1 MKFSLALILLT
12 LCGSAMAWTD
22 PMKTPSKMPQQRQ
35 VQDQVQDQAQIQD
48 QAQVATASV
57 TTGDTAATAVSG
69 DSFASAQGGNTG
81 DNSLVNV
88 SEHTFYSYAQSDR
101 GAVNC
106 FISADGAAA
115 GNGKFGALGIYWL
128 DTNCWMDAVAAEER
142 DVEINALLK
151 CGGKKYRN
159 AIAYDQPKRERQKFC
174 VDKVMDSGM
183 AQIKEENARLIAE
196 VESTRIKNE
205 QCEEGIER
213 CTKTF
218 IEEQAK

>member
-88 SEHTFYSYAQSDR
+88 RY
-101 GAVNC
+101 
-106 FISADGAAA
+106 
-115 GNGKFGALGIYWL
+115 IYWVRTVFYKSGETICFVFFSQRSHWL
-128 DTNCWMDAVAAEER
+128 CYVWF
-142 DVEINALLK
+142 IFLFHSLLL
-151 CGGKKYRN
+151 
-159 AIAYDQPKRERQKFC
+159 F
-174 VDKVMDSGM
+174 
-183 AQIKEENARLIAE
+183 
-196 VESTRIKNE
+196 
-205 QCEEGIER
+205 
-213 CTKTF
+213 F
-218 IEEQAK
+218 

>member
-1 MKFSLALILLT
+1 MNKQIVSLALLMLLSS
-12 LCGSAMAWTD
+12 SAMAWTE
-22 PMKTPSKMPQQRQ
+22 PMKKPPPQQRQ
-35 VQDQVQDQAQIQD
+35 NQSQAQAQI
-48 QAQVATASV
+48 TTTSV
-57 TTGDTAATAVSG
+57 TTGDTSATATSG
-69 DSFASAQGGNTG
+69 DSSASAQGGDAG

-159 AIAYDQPKRERQKFC
+159 AIAYDQPKRDRQRFC

-183 AQIKEENARLIAE
+183 AQIREENARLLDEIE
-196 VESTRIKNE
+196 RVRRKNE
-205 QCEEGIER
+205 MCEEGIER
-213 CTKTF
+213 CTETF
-218 IEEQAK
+218 IKEQAK

>member
-1 MKFSLALILLT
+1 MKFITVLVLLAL
-12 LCGSAMAWTD
+12 CGPAMAWTD
-22 PMKTPSKMPQQRQ
+22 PMKKPRAVQQRQ
-35 VQDQVQDQAQIQD
+35 SQAQDQAQT
-48 QAQVATASV
+48 QVATAAA
-57 TTGDTAATAVSG
+57 AATATATSG
-69 DSFASAQGGNTG
+69 DSSASAQGGDAG

-115 GNGKFGALGIYWL
+115 SNGKFGALGIYWL
-128 DTNCWMDAVAAEER
+128 NTNCWMDAVAAEER

-159 AIAYDQPKRERQKFC
+159 AIAYDQPKRERQRFC

-196 VESTRIKNE
+196 VERIRRKNE
-205 QCEEGIER
+205 LCEEGIER
-213 CTKTF
+213 CTEAF
-218 IEEQAK
+218 IEKQAK

>member
-1 MKFSLALILLT
+1 MNKQIVSLALLMLLSS
-12 LCGSAMAWTD
+12 SAMAWTD
-22 PMKTPSKMPQQRQ
+22 PMKKPPPQQRQ
-35 VQDQVQDQAQIQD
+35 NQSQDQSQDQE
-48 QAQVATASV
+48 ATA
-57 TTGDTAATAVSG
+57 TATSG
-69 DSFASAQGGNTG
+69 DSSASAQGGDAG

-174 VDKVMDSGM
+174 VDKVMNSGM
-183 AQIKEENARLIAE
+183 AQIREENARLLDEIE
-196 VESTRIKNE
+196 RVRRKNE
-205 QCEEGIER
+205 LCEEGIER
-213 CTKTF
+213 CTETF
-218 IEEQAK
+218 IKEQAK